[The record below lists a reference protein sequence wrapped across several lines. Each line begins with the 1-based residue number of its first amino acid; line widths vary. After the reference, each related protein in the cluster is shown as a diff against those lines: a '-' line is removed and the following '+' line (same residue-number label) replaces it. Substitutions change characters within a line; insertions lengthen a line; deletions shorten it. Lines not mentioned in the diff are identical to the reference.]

1 MLTDNE
7 LSALQNELIEI
18 YSKVEIELILSV
30 ANRLQGYQ
38 TVDGTLEW
46 NLRKLSEL
54 NVLNKDLLKIIA
66 KYSKKTEKAIEGMLK
81 QAMLANLDREYI
93 NQAFKEGKTSIDYS
107 SLKNSP
113 NISKLLKSSVYD
125 LGEHLS
131 LINTKAIENTK
142 EQYIKIL
149 NKAYVESYSG
159 VYSYQEAIAKG
170 IKEMAK
176 AGIKGASYESGRTIG
191 IEPAVR
197 RDTLSAVINNVNKN
211 AIECAEEMGTNY
223 VEVSQHLGARTST
236 KSKIANHAGWQG
248 KVYQIEGSSA
258 EYGNLVEET
267 GYGEIEGLGGVNCR
281 HRVFPYFPGISV
293 KKKIK
298 VDSKKNQEVYKAS
311 QELRKL
317 EREFRNNKREWYAC
331 KAIKDNTSKKKCE
344 TKAGEILG
352 QIKEIEDKYPDIGSN
367 SSRTL
372 VLEDLK
378 I

>member
-1 MLTDNE
+1 MLTDSE

-30 ANRLQGYQ
+30 ANRLQGYK
-38 TVDGTLEW
+38 TVDGALEW

-81 QAMLANLDREYI
+81 QAMLANLDRDYI
-93 NQAFKEGKTSIDYS
+93 NQAFKAGKSTIDYM
-107 SLKNSP
+107 SLQNSP

-125 LGEHLS
+125 LSEHLS
-131 LINTKAIENTK
+131 LINTKAIESTK
-142 EQYIKIL
+142 EQYTKML

-176 AGIKGASYESGRTIG
+176 AGIKGATYESGRSIG

-197 RDTLSAVINNVNKN
+197 RDTLSAIINNINKN

-267 GYGEIEGLGGVNCR
+267 GYGDIEGLGGANCR
-281 HRVFPYFPGISV
+281 HRVFPNFPGVSV
-293 KKKIK
+293 KKKMK
-298 VDSKKNQEVYKAS
+298 VDSKENQETYKAS

-317 EREFRNNKREWYAC
+317 EREFRSNKREWYAC
-331 KAIKDNTSKKKCE
+331 KAVEDKTGKKKCE
-344 TKAGEILG
+344 TKAERILNK
-352 QIKEIEDKYPDIGSN
+352 IKAIEEKNPGIGSN

-372 VLEDLK
+372 ILEDLK
-378 I
+378 V